1 MLFNKFMIITG
12 GKFKGRKVLAPDENI
27 TRPTLSQV
35 RESLFSTLFS
45 QIDFEGKIF
54 LDLFAGSGIVGLEA
68 LSRGFQQVFFVEK
81 NKKAFEILKKN
92 ISLISDIQTLFLSDS
107 LKFLQ
112 KTNENFD
119 IIYIDP
125 PYLSGIYENV
135 LNIIFEKNLLNK
147 NGIVILEHS
156 QDVNFQKF
164 KLLKQKKYSDKLISF
179 LKIK

>member
-81 NKKAFEILKKN
+81 NKKTFDILKKN
-92 ISLISDIQTLFLSDS
+92 ISSIIDINTVFYSDS
-107 LKFLQ
+107 INFLN
-112 KTNENFD
+112 KTEEIFD
-119 IIYIDP
+119 IIYV
-125 PYLSGIYENV
+125 YL
-135 LNIIFEKNLLNK
+135 
-147 NGIVILEHS
+147 
-156 QDVNFQKF
+156 
-164 KLLKQKKYSDKLISF
+164 
-179 LKIK
+179 